1 MHNKIIPS
9 AKKTYSLG
17 GMAPSIEGGIEAP
30 LQFNF
35 FMKYQKA
42 NIC

>member
-30 LQFNF
+30 LQFNSF
-35 FMKYQKA
+35 YEIPKS
-42 NIC
+42 